1 MGEHQHHDHSHGEHD
16 HSHAH
21 AITNNLTV
29 AFILNLSFTIIEI
42 IGGLLTNSIAILSD
56 AIHDFGDTVA
66 IGSALFL
73 EKKSEQKRD
82 SKFSY
87 GYRRWSTLSA
97 LINVVILTT
106 GSIFII
112 AETIPRL
119 LHPQAVHTGGMMGLA
134 VLGLIMNGIAVFRLK
149 GDSSLN
155 NKTVMLHL
163 LEDTLGWA
171 AVLVGAV
178 VMHFT
183 ELYLIDPLLSLLI
196 AAIIL
201 RNAVINLKKIMEIF
215 LQAVPKKLDIKL
227 LEKNI
232 LSNPEVTEVHDI
244 HVWSMDGDFNV
255 ASLHIVVSSKE
266 ILSHME
272 ELKQRVREE
281 FHQLGVTHVTIE
293 IEHPDE
299 NCELVNCV
307 D

>member
-1 MGEHQHHDHSHGEHD
+1 MGEHHHHDHSHGEHD

-21 AITNNLTV
+21 AVTNNLTV

-183 ELYLIDPLLSLLI
+183 EFYLIDPLLSLLI

-227 LEKNI
+227 LENNI

-272 ELKQRVREE
+272 ELKQRVRQE
-281 FHQLGVTHVTIE
+281 FHHLGVNHVTIE

-299 NCELVNCV
+299 NCEMVNCV

>member
-1 MGEHQHHDHSHGEHD
+1 MGEHHHHDHSHGEHD

-21 AITNNLTV
+21 AVTNNLTV

-171 AVLVGAV
+171 AVLLGAV

-183 ELYLIDPLLSLLI
+183 EFYLIDPLLSLLI

-281 FHQLGVTHVTIE
+281 FHQLGVNHVTIE

>member
-1 MGEHQHHDHSHGEHD
+1 MGEHHHHDHSHGEHD

-134 VLGLIMNGIAVFRLK
+134 VLGLIMNGVAVFRLK

-155 NKTVMLHL
+155 NRTVMLHL

-183 ELYLIDPLLSLLI
+183 EFYLIDPLLSLLI

-281 FHQLGVTHVTIE
+281 FHQLGVNHVTIE

>member
-1 MGEHQHHDHSHGEHD
+1 MGEHHHHDHSHGEHD

-21 AITNNLTV
+21 AVTNNLTV

-183 ELYLIDPLLSLLI
+183 EFYLIDPLLSLLI

-215 LQAVPKKLDIKL
+215 LQAVPKKLNIKL

-281 FHQLGVTHVTIE
+281 FHQLGVNHVTIE